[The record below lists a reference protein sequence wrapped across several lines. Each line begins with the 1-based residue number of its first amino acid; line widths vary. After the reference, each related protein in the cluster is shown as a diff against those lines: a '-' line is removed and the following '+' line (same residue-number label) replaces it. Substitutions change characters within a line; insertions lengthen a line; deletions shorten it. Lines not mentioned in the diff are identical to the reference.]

1 MATILQHEEIAL
13 LLFSRRSE
21 NGVLE
26 GKATTDRGADGVS
39 GDVSVP
45 TNGRAQFPP
54 VCVEKLLKK
63 KKIRCS

>member
-54 VCVEKLLKK
+54 VC
-63 KKIRCS
+63 